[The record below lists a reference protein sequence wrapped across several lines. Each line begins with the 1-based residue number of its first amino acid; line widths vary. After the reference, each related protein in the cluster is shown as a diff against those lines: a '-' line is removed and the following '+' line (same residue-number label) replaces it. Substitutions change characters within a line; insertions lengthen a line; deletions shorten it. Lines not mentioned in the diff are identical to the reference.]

1 MALMTLMM
9 AAVSPVSPPDA
20 AAGVA
25 EDAAE
30 AVRRSPRFMDAA
42 WSVVAVIAC
51 LWADGAIEAI
61 RWSLPPTTGCLA
73 GVGAVRLA
81 RRGAEAV
88 AGRDSASVARVIAI
102 AGIVRRVGD
111 AHTSE
116 MEPSRGVECE
126 GLG

>member
-1 MALMTLMM
+1 
-9 AAVSPVSPPDA
+9 
-20 AAGVA
+20 
-25 EDAAE
+25 
-30 AVRRSPRFMDAA
+30 MDAG
-42 WSVVAVIAC
+42 WSVVAVIDC
-51 LWADGAIEAI
+51 LRADGAIEEI
-61 RWSLPPTTGCLA
+61 RWSLPPTGKLGLTG
-73 GVGAVRLA
+73 VAVRLA

>member
-61 RWSLPPTTGCLA
+61 RWSLPPTTGCLT

-81 RRGAEAV
+81 RRGVEAV

-116 MEPSRGVECE
+116 VEPSRR
-126 GLG
+126 